1 MRITLEYDLQI
12 ISAIQSLFLH
22 LILKQKKFVLL
33 NFLLQ
38 FRCLHDSHDLA
49 EVLIKLGSNPKS
61 RFKERPGNDYCKV
74 IKDDNYPPVLQM
86 GLDMLFRLKKIK
98 ELLEYYLALGMVIEA
113 LEVVKKDNYSTLNAK
128 AFLESASREDSNCS
142 IEDLI
147 NFLINHAK
155 RYKAEKKEGF
165 SFGEDVLAA
174 VNEFQNNTLNQ
185 QPSQ

>member
-1 MRITLEYDLQI
+1 
-12 ISAIQSLFLH
+12 
-22 LILKQKKFVLL
+22 
-33 NFLLQ
+33 
-38 FRCLHDSHDLA
+38 
-49 EVLIKLGSNPKS
+49 
-61 RFKERPGNDYCKV
+61 
-74 IKDDNYPPVLQM
+74 M

-147 NFLINHAK
+147 NFFINHAK

-174 VNEFQNNTLNQ
+174 VNEFQNNALNQ